1 MCYFVVARGDLMAV
15 YKQAKSKKWW
25 YKFTWNGELIRES
38 TKQTNKRV
46 AEQMEAAHRTALA
59 KGEVGIRDRKPS
71 PTLAQFADEEFL
83 GFVRT
88 TKAEKPNT
96 VRFYENSVA
105 NLKSYAKLADL
116 PLDKIT
122 HEIIQGFIA
131 YRQGQKQERRDGK
144 PLEVSTINRDL
155 ASLRRIFN
163 LAVEWG
169 KISTVPPKVRLLA
182 GENQRERVLTAE
194 EEAAYLNATAQLGEG
209 IEEGYRTALAGIRAT
224 VRGQQPRTPDA
235 FPLRDV
241 TTILIDCGLR
251 PEECFRLKP
260 ENIRDGAI
268 WIYRGKR
275 KASRRKIKMTQRVQ
289 SILNMR
295 LTTTALNGWIFA
307 APTRSGHIEP
317 SSLSKQHAKA
327 IKASGVVPFELY
339 ILRHTCLT
347 RWAKWMDPF
356 TFHRVAGHAD
366 MKTTMRYV
374 HPNDADMDEAIVKAR
389 EAQGGHTSGHTGK
402 TAVSETSSNPDV
414 IN

>member
-1 MCYFVVARGDLMAV
+1 MV
-15 YKQAKSKKWW
+15 YKQAKSKNWS
-25 YKFTWNGELIRES
+25 YRFMWNGELIRQS

-59 KGEVGIRDRKPS
+59 KGEVGIRERKPA
-71 PTLAQFADEEFL
+71 PTLAHFAENEFL
-83 GFVRT
+83 SFVRT

-105 NLKSYAKLADL
+105 NLKTYPRLAQL
-116 PLDKIT
+116 SLDKIT
-122 HEIIQGFIA
+122 HDAIRDFIA
-131 YRQGQKQERRDGK
+131 HRQNHKQQRRDGK

-155 ASLRRIFN
+155 ATLRRILN

-169 KISTVPPKVRLLA
+169 KISTVPPKIRLLA

-194 EEAAYLNATAQLGEG
+194 EEAAYLKAPAQLGQS
-209 IEEGYRTALAGIRAT
+209 IEEGYRAALVGIRAT
-224 VRGQQPRTPDA
+224 VRGQQPRQPDA
-235 FPLRDV
+235 YLLRDAA
-241 TTILIDCGLR
+241 TILIDCGLR
-251 PEECFRLKP
+251 PEECFRLKT
-260 ENIRDGAI
+260 ENIREGAI

-275 KASRRKIKMTQRVQ
+275 KASRRKIRMTQRVQ
-289 SILNMR
+289 SILDMR
-295 LTTTALNGWIFA
+295 LATTAPDGWLFS

-327 IKASGVVPFELY
+327 IKASGVSPFELY
-339 ILRHTCLT
+339 VLRHTCLT

-374 HPNDADMDEAIVKAR
+374 HPSDADLDEAIVKAR
-389 EAQGGHTSGHTGK
+389 EAQGGHTSGHTAK
-402 TAVSETSSNPDV
+402 TAVSETSSNHALL
-414 IN
+414 N